1 MLLTVHQLPFDM
13 VHLQAL
19 LFSIMPVLWI
29 AHEKKIKK
37 NPKIVHTPSYN
48 DRHPPQKARDPSG
61 TAKTHK

>member
-1 MLLTVHQLPFDM
+1 MWVMLLTFHQLPFDV

-37 NPKIVHTPSYN
+37 ESENRTHT
-48 DRHPPQKARDPSG
+48 
-61 TAKTHK
+61 